1 MVSGSNA
8 LNVMQVLHAA
18 ASKHS
23 AAISYRLHGS
33 DSLWYSELVQ

>member
-8 LNVMQVLHAA
+8 LNVMPVLHAA

-23 AAISYRLHGS
+23 AAISYTLQGVYYHV
-33 DSLWYSELVQ
+33 W